1 MGLNTPGVPDGTFTL
16 DVNGTRIMEVHG
28 IFYREAPITTPL
40 RMRRS
45 RRILHRHNLFP
56 LAIGEVTASQVP
68 DMELAAAGENN
79 SNPGM
84 GSLLN
89 SFLME
94 AGTNAAGIAE
104 MVGTEGGPG
113 DEEETDP
120 LEILEEPLQNDDGE
134 FDYVKSESPVVA
146 NAEPAKLVSN
156 DPNVATVTA
165 QRVATVFLP
174 ALLPDQTHTVYAN
187 RGQIDSADTE
197 TTLVTAVGFVGIF
210 FR

>member
-1 MGLNTPGVPDGTFTL
+1 
-16 DVNGTRIMEVHG
+16 
-28 IFYREAPITTPL
+28 
-40 RMRRS
+40 MRRS
-45 RRILHRHNLFP
+45 RRIFHRHNLFP